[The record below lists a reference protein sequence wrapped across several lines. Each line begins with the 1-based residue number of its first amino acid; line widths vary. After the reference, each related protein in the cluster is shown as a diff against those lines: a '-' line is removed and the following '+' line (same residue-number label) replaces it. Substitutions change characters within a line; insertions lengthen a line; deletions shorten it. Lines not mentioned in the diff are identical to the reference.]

1 MCANVKRLKREYAY
15 IRMQILLLLKKFT
28 GIAQTRRSW
37 DEGEVAVECS
47 SE

>member
-1 MCANVKRLKREYAY
+1 MCASVKRLKREYAY